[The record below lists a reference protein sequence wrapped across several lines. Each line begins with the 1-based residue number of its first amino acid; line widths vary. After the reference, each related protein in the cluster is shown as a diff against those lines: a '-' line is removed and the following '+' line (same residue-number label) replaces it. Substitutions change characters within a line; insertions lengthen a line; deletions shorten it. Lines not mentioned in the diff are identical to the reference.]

1 MRRIRLGMM
10 SGGLPPVQLLLD
22 TNPGASVAYSLR
34 KLSSAYAGSAIRVRR
49 SSDNT
54 EQNIGFVKGVLDTS
68 RLAKFLWSGKRFCYY
83 DSMTKVAMQRYSVQ
97 FQRWPTKNCFVGG
110 FRNIKF

>member
-1 MRRIRLGMM
+1 M

-54 EQNIGFVKGVLDTS
+54 EQNIGLN
-68 RLAKFLWSGKRFCYY
+68 
-83 DSMTKVAMQRYSVQ
+83 
-97 FQRWPTKNCFVGG
+97 P
-110 FRNIKF
+110 